1 MNRIK
6 LYCLPYAGG
15 SKYVY
20 NDWIRIYSEAAEII
34 PIEYSGHGERYGEPF
49 YRSAD
54 EAAEDIAEMIMS
66 DKPER
71 YALYGHSLGGTLGFL
86 VTKKLEEDYSC
97 KPLTLMIGGSRPP
110 HLKYKNE
117 KWLSLSK
124 NEFMQR
130 IYMMGQTDESIMKEK
145 ELYENISVGTKLRC
159 GSVIL
164 EVTQIG
170 KECHSGCEISKRTGR
185 CIMPKEG
192 IFTRV
197 LKGGPVQVGDNA
209 EIFEE
214 YRLGVITASDKGSK
228 GERIDKSGPLISDI
242 TKEWGYKTVCSTLL
256 PDDEDALYAEIVRMC
271 DVIGCDIVITTG
283 GTGLSQRD
291 RTPEATLRAATRQA
305 PGIAEAIRSGS
316 LKVTPMAMLSR
327 GVSVI
332 RNRTLIVNL
341 PGSPKAVKE
350 SLEIILPALSHGVD
364 ILKGNT
370 GECAG

>member
-145 ELYENISVGTKLRC
+145 ELYDLLYKILYADIKINEECFIPEESSKISVP
-159 GSVIL
+159 IL
-164 EVTQIG
+164 A
-170 KECHSGCEISKRTGR
+170 
-185 CIMPKEG
+185 M
-192 IFTRV
+192 
-197 LKGGPVQVGDNA
+197 A
-209 EIFEE
+209 
-214 YRLGVITASDKGSK
+214 
-228 GERIDKSGPLISDI
+228 
-242 TKEWGYKTVCSTLL
+242 GY
-256 PDDEDALYAEIVRMC
+256 DDERAPESDMIEWRQY
-271 DVIGCDIVITTG
+271 TTG
-283 GTGLSQRD
+283 DFSHRSFPSNHFFSFNCDSFPDFLLDRLRMLS
-291 RTPEATLRAATRQA
+291 
-305 PGIAEAIRSGS
+305 
-316 LKVTPMAMLSR
+316 KVT
-327 GVSVI
+327 
-332 RNRTLIVNL
+332 
-341 PGSPKAVKE
+341 
-350 SLEIILPALSHGVD
+350 D
-364 ILKGNT
+364 D
-370 GECAG
+370 